1 MGVREAGSYV
11 VDPKSG
17 EPKLVERTVQ
27 EDGSRLAED
36 AAPVPDV
43 PTLAEAL
50 PPSEAEAAEVAAEE
64 PPKSGRRRS
73 PETAPQE

>member
-17 EPKLVERTVQ
+17 EEKLVERTVQ
-27 EDGSRLAED
+27 EDGSRVVED
-36 AAPVPDV
+36 VAPAPDV
-43 PTLAEAL
+43 PTMAEAL
-50 PPSEAEAAEVAAEE
+50 PPSDAEAAEVVAEE
-64 PPKSGRRRS
+64 PPKTSRRRS